1 MFQMVRLGKA
11 LLALGLAACLGAAGP
26 ARQDPEQA
34 WRLLIGQDPAG
45 AVAAATAAGGVLGD
59 WIGVEAAGLDPS
71 LIFAARDHRV
81 AAAAAAFKE
90 ADFAEAASVLE
101 ELVAAQDA
109 WAPADLLHLR
119 LRLGQALIEVGR
131 LAEADSLLG
140 VAAEEA
146 AGLDLPLSRCFGLY
160 QRGRVELRLRE
171 VETARGNLDTALELA
186 LQEDL
191 PRWAGDACIA
201 LSIVDRL
208 TMDLE
213 GALAWREKALEHFRV
228 AEYPAGQARAQ
239 QYIGVIHI
247 MQGDLT
253 RALTC
258 FQDGLRAA
266 EASRDEAI
274 RGAVLGEMAGANY
287 LLGDFQAALL
297 QYREAIRLVDSP
309 RQRGFYLTNIGSI
322 HEFQGDFDQAREV
335 LLEAL
340 EPLRESGDRRSE
352 AEAMVSLGET
362 LCESGRF
369 SEGIGY
375 LDQALVLAREYQ
387 APYTEAWAL
396 KCKGHGLLD
405 QGDLAGAAAA
415 LAEAT
420 AVARGVDYFEILE
433 WSLLGQAMVARRSG
447 DLEQALTHLQE
458 ALEEVGEIRRR
469 SGGASAVAGGVTS
482 QTYGIYAETIDVM
495 YELHGRDPDR
505 GLDAAA
511 FAVAQD
517 AKARVF
523 LNLLAEAE
531 FDLNVSAVPG
541 YRQQE
546 QEILA
551 RIIGLEREIAAGRA
565 AAAPPDTLG
574 SLQARL
580 AAAEGE
586 LDLLEARLRRED
598 PRYASV
604 LHPEPLTL
612 AGLAGTVLRPGELFL
627 DYALGDSASYLWAV
641 SPTGSRFVRLPARDE
656 VARQAE
662 ALLPLLADYNL
673 TGGDPAWFA
682 PQARALAVTLLGP
695 VQDLI
700 DRAERLVISP
710 DGALHYL
717 PFEILLTDDR
727 GGTSCRDLPFLI
739 RSKVVSVTPSA
750 SVLARVRSRKPAPER
765 GSWLLVGDPVL
776 VKGSEADMFAHA
788 AGAADLPPLPFA
800 SAEMAAL
807 AGLAPSGGATILRRT
822 DATVRNLRSAGGREA
837 YAQVH
842 FATHGLLNESRP
854 RYSGLVLSPD
864 PEDGSTGFLSV
875 SDVFGL
881 GLDCDQVVLAA
892 CASGLGR
899 HVGGEGLVGLTRSF
913 MFAGARSVVASLWHV
928 SGEATALVMEDYYRR
943 LAGAERDRAL
953 ALALVKRAMIEGR
966 AGRLTGDLDTAHPA
980 FWAAFVLSGEGGG

>member
-11 LLALGLAACLGAAGP
+11 LLALGLVAGLGAAGP
-26 ARQDPEQA
+26 ARQDPERA
-34 WRLLIGQDPAG
+34 WRLLIDQDPAG
-45 AVAAATAAGGVLGD
+45 AATAAAVAGGVLGD
-59 WIGVEAAGLDPS
+59 WIGLEAAGLDAS
-71 LIFAARDHRV
+71 VVFAAGDDRV
-81 AAAAAAFKE
+81 AAAAAAFGRS
-90 ADFAEAASVLE
+90 DFAEAVSVLE
-101 ELVAAQDA
+101 GLTAAPDR
-109 WAPADLLHLR
+109 WTPADLLHLR
-119 LRLGQALIEVGR
+119 LRLGQALIELGR

-140 VAAEEA
+140 EAAEDA
-146 AGLDLPLSRCFGLY
+146 AGLGLPISRCHGLY
-160 QRGRVELRLRE
+160 QRGRVELRLRQ
-171 VETARGNLDTALELA
+171 VETARGNLDAALELA

-213 GALAWREKALEHFRV
+213 GALARREQALELFRE
-228 AEYPAGQARAQ
+228 ADYPAGQARAQ
-239 QYIGVIHI
+239 QYIGVIHL

-266 EASRDEAI
+266 EISGDEAI

-287 LLGDFQAALL
+287 LLGDFQAALS

-369 SEGIGY
+369 PEGMGY
-375 LDQALVLAREYQ
+375 LDQALALAREYE
-387 APYTEAWAL
+387 APSTEAWAL

-447 DLEQALTHLQE
+447 NLEQALTHLQE

-469 SGGASAVAGGVTS
+469 SGGASAVASGVTS

-551 RIIGLEREIAAGRA
+551 RIIGLERGIAGSRAAGA
-565 AAAPPDTLG
+565 HPDTLG

-612 AGLAGTVLRPGELFL
+612 TGLARTVLRPGELFL

-641 SPTGSRFVRLPARDE
+641 SPVASRFVRLPARDE
-656 VARQAE
+656 VTRQAE

-695 VQDLI
+695 VQDLV

-717 PFEILLTDDR
+717 PFEVLLTDDR
-727 GGTSCRDLPFLI
+727 GGTACRDLPYLI

-750 SVLARVRSRKPAPER
+750 SVLARVRSRNPAPAQ
-765 GSWLLVGDPVL
+765 GPWLLVGDPIL
-776 VKGSEADMFAHA
+776 VRGNEADMFAHA
-788 AGAADLPPLPFA
+788 AGAADLPPLPYA

-807 AGLAPSGGATILRRT
+807 AGLAPSGGSTILRRT
-822 DATVRNLRSAGGREA
+822 EATVRNLRKAGGRES

-881 GLDCDQVVLAA
+881 GLECDQVVLAA
-892 CASGLGR
+892 CATGLGR

-928 SGEATALVMEDYYRR
+928 SGEATALVMEAYYSR
-943 LAGAERDRAL
+943 LAGGERDRAL

-966 AGRLTGDLDTAHPA
+966 AGELTGSLDTAHPA
-980 FWAAFVLSGEGGG
+980 FWAGFVLSGEGGR